1 MIRKRLIV
9 LFLAPAS
16 LIYGGLFLVPTLSTF
31 YFSLFSWSGFGEQ
44 MTFIGLDNYTRLFND
59 TVFWLSLRN
68 TLAILFVG
76 GFFVF
81 GLAFLYTVLLTS
93 GIWGKKFFRLV
104 FFLPNVVS
112 VVALAGMWAYIYN
125 PRSGLLNTTLS
136 AVGLTDVA
144 KTLWTSPDNIF
155 WAMLA
160 ALVWVFTGFFLI
172 LLMAGV
178 DKIPT
183 DAYEAADLEGA
194 SLWQKFWFITVP
206 MLWDV
211 MAISFVIWMINAIK
225 MFEFPYAFGFL
236 QVPQQLYTLG
246 IYLYIMGFGQRDP
259 IYQLGYATAIG
270 VVMLV
275 ITFVLIVVV
284 RRLLRREQLE
294 F

>member
-16 LIYGGLFLVPTLSTF
+16 LLYGGLFLLPTLSTF
-31 YFSLFSWSGFGEQ
+31 YFSLFNWSGFGQ
-44 MTFIGLDNYTRLFND
+44 DMTFVGLGNYVRLFND

-81 GLAFLYTVLLTS
+81 GLAFLYTVLITS

-125 PRSGLLNTTLS
+125 PRSGLINTTLS
-136 AVGLTDVA
+136 TIGLDAMA
-144 KTLWTSPDNIF
+144 KTLWTSPNNIF

-178 DKIPT
+178 DKIPSDT
-183 DAYEAADLEGA
+183 YEAADLEGA

-211 MAISFVIWMINAIK
+211 MTISFVIWMINAIK

-275 ITFVLIVVV
+275 LTFVLIVVM

>member
-16 LIYGGLFLVPTLSTF
+16 LLYGGLFLLPTLSTF
-31 YFSLFSWSGFGEQ
+31 YFSLFNWSGFGQ
-44 MTFIGLDNYTRLFND
+44 DMTFVGLGNYVRLFND

-81 GLAFLYTVLLTS
+81 SLAFLYTVLITS

-125 PRSGLLNTTLS
+125 PRSGLINTTLS
-136 AVGLTDVA
+136 TIGLDAMA
-144 KTLWTSPDNIF
+144 KTLWTSPNNIF

-183 DAYEAADLEGA
+183 DTYEAADLEGA

-211 MAISFVIWMINAIK
+211 MTISFVIWMINAIK

-275 ITFVLIVVV
+275 LTFVLIVVM
-284 RRLLRREQLE
+284 RRLLQREQLE